1 MDHKLFEQLEDVI
14 LNKGI
19 SIQVMLRAIIKKHAT
34 EKDWATDY
42 MVRALSCAEEIVDTF
57 KEVQEKYYRELD
69 GKHSG

>member
-42 MVRALSCAEEIVDTF
+42 MVRALLCAEEIVDTF